1 MAARY
6 ATTCFLRA
14 ARFNGFRNMYLL
26 NRETEAKMQAK
37 NTVKNIGVIEDAEY
51 TATIPGSKSYTNR
64 ALILASQRVGTT
76 RVKNALICDDTIYLA
91 KALDKF
97 GGLQVTQDGSDF
109 IVTRTAE
116 QLTAPTDPLFVGGA
130 GTPARFLLT
139 FAATVTGYTTVTG
152 NARLSERPMGHILE
166 SLSAAGIDWTTGGKH
181 HCLPVTVKG
190 GTPSTFQWTV
200 NGTVSSQFVSSMLL
214 CAAQQKTERVEITV
228 SEGLVSVPYVR
239 MTLAMMRN
247 VGIKVA
253 QIAGDKF
260 IVYPSRPQAEE
271 IKIEVDASGM
281 SYLLT
286 AAALTQSTVTI
297 PGIGEDSVQGDI
309 GLVRAYERMGCR
321 VRFDKDSITLKGAP
335 LQGIDIDME
344 DMPDVVLSLAIAASQ
359 ASSPTHITNIA
370 NLRVK
375 ECDRIAAICNGL
387 GRLGIRT
394 EEGPDWVRIY
404 PGQPNPGVVEAYDDH
419 RVSMA
424 FSLLSLLHD
433 GIELDNHECVA
444 KSFPAFWDEIG
455 NYCRTVGAI
464 KKDPVQA

>member
-1 MAARY
+1 
-6 ATTCFLRA
+6 
-14 ARFNGFRNMYLL
+14 
-26 NRETEAKMQAK
+26 MQAK
-37 NTVKNIGVIEDAEY
+37 NTVKNIGVVEEAKH

-97 GGLQVTQDGSDF
+97 GGLQVVQDGRDF
-109 IVTRTAE
+109 IVTRTVE
-116 QLTAPTDPLFVGGA
+116 QLTAPAEPLFVGGA
-130 GTPARFLLT
+130 GTPARFLLA
-139 FAATVTGYTTVTG
+139 FAATASGETTVTG
-152 NARLSERPMGHILE
+152 NARLSERPMGHVLE
-166 SLSAAGIDWTTGGKH
+166 SLADAGITWTTGGKH

-190 GTPSTFQWTV
+190 GSPSNFQWEV

-214 CAAQQKTERVEITV
+214 FAAQQKTDRVEITV
-228 SEGLVSVPYVR
+228 KEGLVSVPYVR
-239 MTLAMMRN
+239 MTLAMMRS
-247 VGIKVA
+247 VGIKVDQVA
-253 QIAGDKF
+253 DYKF
-260 IVYPSRPQAEE
+260 VVHPSRPQPAE

-297 PGIGEDSVQGDI
+297 PGVGEESVQGDV
-309 GLVRAYERMGCR
+309 GLVRAYERMGCQ
-321 VRFDKDSITLKGAP
+321 VHFDRDSITLKGKP
-335 LQGIDIDME
+335 LHGIEIDME

-387 GRLGIRT
+387 SRLGIKT
-394 EEGPDWVRIY
+394 EEGPDWIKIY
-404 PGQPNPGVVEAYDDH
+404 PGQPKPGVVEAYDDH

-424 FSLLSLLHD
+424 FSLLGLLYD
-433 GIELDNHECVA
+433 GIELDNYECVA
-444 KSFPAFWDEIG
+444 KSFPDFWDEIG
-455 NYCRTVGAI
+455 NYCRSISIA
-464 KKDPVQA
+464 KKEHASA